1 MCIRDS
7 PCVDQ
12 TACEHQGKLEALVE
26 HLRHLVGVLPG
37 ELQQILQQTSGITG
51 FGEVFDFFHWN
62 GAAEGTTHQRDP
74 RGGMQGLHN
83 AAQTHPKPFTRS
95 SLLAMAAGIGL
106 SLSCVMQPLHAA
118 TEVALVSGA
127 FRRSIPVKE
136 IEHLAKTSD
145 ATGLLEDLLELSGQD
160 PNEVA
165 QMLNQ
170 SLELP
175 LVLTSRL
182 INTRIGEAILRRVAR
197 IIHPIYT
204 PEPEVSVPAIRAGVI
219 SGLQSE
225 EGLTAVSF
233 LKGYPNAVM
242 AVNLPALFGV
252 VEKAE
257 SIAGLVQFFS
267 DSPLDGLKEA
277 QP

>member
-1 MCIRDS
+1 M
-7 PCVDQ
+7 
-12 TACEHQGKLEALVE
+12 L
-26 HLRHLVGVLPG
+26 
-37 ELQQILQQTSGITG
+37 
-51 FGEVFDFFHWN
+51 
-62 GAAEGTTHQRDP
+62 
-74 RGGMQGLHN
+74 
-83 AAQTHPKPFTRS
+83 PKPFTRS
-95 SLLAMAAGIGL
+95 SLLAIAAGFGL
-106 SLSCVMQPLHAA
+106 TWSSVMQPLHAA

-136 IEHLAKTSD
+136 IEHLAETGN
-145 ATGLLEDLLELSGQD
+145 ATGLLEDLLELSGLD

-197 IIHPIYT
+197 IIYPIYT
-204 PEPEVSVPAIRAGVI
+204 PEVEVSVPAIRAGVI
-219 SGLQSE
+219 SGLQNE
-225 EGLTAVSF
+225 DGLTAVSF

-252 VEKAE
+252 IEKAE

>member
-1 MCIRDS
+1 MFAKFS
-7 PCVDQ
+7 
-12 TACEHQGKLEALVE
+12 
-26 HLRHLVGVLPG
+26 
-37 ELQQILQQTSGITG
+37 
-51 FGEVFDFFHWN
+51 
-62 GAAEGTTHQRDP
+62 
-74 RGGMQGLHN
+74 
-83 AAQTHPKPFTRS
+83 TRS
-95 SLLAMAAGIGL
+95 SLLGMAAGFGIAW
-106 SLSCVMQPLHAA
+106 SSAMQPLQAA
-118 TEVALVSGA
+118 TDVALVSGA

-136 IEHLAKTSD
+136 FEHLAETGE
-145 ATGLLEDLLELSGQD
+145 AIGLLGDLLDLSKQD
-160 PNEVA
+160 PNEVS

-170 SLELP
+170 KLELP

-197 IIHPIYT
+197 IIYPIYT

-219 SGLQSE
+219 GGLQSE
-225 EGLTAVSF
+225 DGLTAVSF

-252 VEKAE
+252 IEKAE

>member
-1 MCIRDS
+1 ML
-7 PCVDQ
+7 
-12 TACEHQGKLEALVE
+12 A
-26 HLRHLVGVLPG
+26 
-37 ELQQILQQTSGITG
+37 
-51 FGEVFDFFHWN
+51 
-62 GAAEGTTHQRDP
+62 
-74 RGGMQGLHN
+74 
-83 AAQTHPKPFTRS
+83 KPFTRT
-95 SLLAMAAGIGL
+95 SLLGMAAGVGIAW
-106 SLSCVMQPLHAA
+106 SSAMQPLQAA
-118 TEVALVSGA
+118 TDVALVSGA

-136 IEHLAKTSD
+136 IEHLAETGE
-145 ATGLLEDLLELSGQD
+145 AIGLLGDLLELSKQE
-160 PNEVA
+160 PQEVS

-170 SLELP
+170 SLQLP

-252 VEKAE
+252 IEKAE

>member
-1 MCIRDS
+1 MS
-7 PCVDQ
+7 
-12 TACEHQGKLEALVE
+12 
-26 HLRHLVGVLPG
+26 
-37 ELQQILQQTSGITG
+37 
-51 FGEVFDFFHWN
+51 
-62 GAAEGTTHQRDP
+62 
-74 RGGMQGLHN
+74 
-83 AAQTHPKPFTRS
+83 PKPFTRS
-95 SLLAMAAGIGL
+95 SLLAVVAGLGF
-106 SLSCVMQPLHAA
+106 SWSSAMQPLHAA
-118 TEVALVSGA
+118 TDVALVSGA
-127 FRRSIPVKE
+127 FRRSIPVEKL
-136 IEHLAKTSD
+136 EHLAE
-145 ATGLLEDLLELSGQD
+145 TGEAIDLVEDLLELSGQD
-160 PNEVA
+160 PQEVS

-170 SLELP
+170 SLDLP

-197 IIHPIYT
+197 IIYPIYT

-225 EGLTAVSF
+225 DGLTAVSF

-252 VEKAE
+252 IEKAE

>member
-1 MCIRDS
+1 M
-7 PCVDQ
+7 
-12 TACEHQGKLEALVE
+12 L
-26 HLRHLVGVLPG
+26 
-37 ELQQILQQTSGITG
+37 
-51 FGEVFDFFHWN
+51 
-62 GAAEGTTHQRDP
+62 
-74 RGGMQGLHN
+74 
-83 AAQTHPKPFTRS
+83 PKPFTRS
-95 SLLAMAAGIGL
+95 SLLGMAAGVGIAW
-106 SLSCVMQPLHAA
+106 SSAVQPLQAA
-118 TEVALVSGA
+118 TDVALVSGA

-136 IEHLAKTSD
+136 IEHLAETGE
-145 ATGLLEDLLELSGQD
+145 AIGLLGDLLELSKQD
-160 PNEVA
+160 PQEVS

-197 IIHPIYT
+197 IIYPIYT
-204 PEPEVSVPAIRAGVI
+204 PDVEVSVPAIRAGVI

-225 EGLTAVSF
+225 DGLTAVSF

-252 VEKAE
+252 IEKAE